1 MPGNPLQQIRS
12 LESRL
17 KDKLCSS
24 RSKIFPPIKR
34 GASLDV
40 YLTTSGN
47 GVTAILNFAHN
58 PVMLTG
64 LYISSEVEHRYL
76 SFVATRF

>member
-1 MPGNPLQQIRS
+1 MMPGDPLQQIRS

-47 GVTAILNFAHN
+47 GVTAIPNVARN
-58 PVMLTG
+58 PGLLTG
-64 LYISSEVEHRYL
+64 LCIL
-76 SFVATRF
+76 S

>member
-1 MPGNPLQQIRS
+1 MTMLLRNLNFNLSRGAPLQQIRA

-17 KDKLCSS
+17 KDKLNSS

-47 GVTAILNFAHN
+47 GVSALPHIG
-58 PVMLTG
+58 P
-64 LYISSEVEHRYL
+64 L
-76 SFVATRF
+76 SLASHTQ